1 MIEKRVLILQLVA
14 FFANIAVG
22 VVGIALPYLF
32 SNNKNVEKIMSYM
45 NCAAGGVLGGV
56 SIIHILPETGE
67 VLNKLVNDFPLSFY
81 ITFGGLFVMVTL
93 VKLGGHSHGDHETE
107 IDSIIVKE
115 DSVQQDSLE
124 NQTNSELLEQAVLLK
139 KHEHHH
145 EESLKPKN
153 IGSVVML
160 LVGLMIHDVSEGIS
174 LGLCTT
180 FDDTFQMFMA
190 IFLHKWCEQV
200 CQAICGIREGL
211 SFKQNMAF
219 LVPLCMA
226 TPIAQITAFFIIYF
240 TTGSGELPLT
250 ALVVQDCFMSFAAG
264 TFIGIMFEEVIAVEM
279 TESNNK
285 KSLIFKLLTFLLGF
299 ALISSVSIYEWA
311 SNK

>member
-1 MIEKRVLILQLVA
+1 MIEKRVLTLQLVA

-56 SIIHILPETGE
+56 SIVHILPETGE

-81 ITFGGLFVMVTL
+81 ITFGGLFIMVTL
-93 VKLGGHSHGDHETE
+93 VKLGGHSHGEHESQGDYE
-107 IDSIIVKE
+107 QIMGYNDAY
-115 DSVQQDSLE
+115 
-124 NQTNSELLEQAVLLK
+124 TNNESTTLLNNHSEYK
-139 KHEHHH
+139 DEHHK
-145 EESLKPKN
+145 ESLKPKN
-153 IGSVVML
+153 IGSVIML
-160 LVGLMIHDVSEGIS
+160 MVGLMIHDVSEGIS

-279 TESNNK
+279 TESNSK

>member
-1 MIEKRVLILQLVA
+1 MIEKRVLTLQIVA

-81 ITFGGLFVMVTL
+81 ITFGGLFIMVTL
-93 VKLGGHSHGDHETE
+93 VKLGGHSHGEHETKGEYKE
-107 IDSIIVKE
+107 IINDN
-115 DSVQQDSLE
+115 DTYT
-124 NQTNSELLEQAVLLK
+124 TNESSTLLNNHSECK
-139 KHEHHH
+139 DEHHH
-145 EESLKPKN
+145 QEESLKPKN
-153 IGSVVML
+153 IGSVIML

-279 TESNNK
+279 TESNSK

>member
-1 MIEKRVLILQLVA
+1 MIEKRVLTLQLIA

-67 VLNKLVNDFPLSFY
+67 VLNKLVQDFPLSFY
-81 ITFGGLFVMVTL
+81 ITFGGLFIMVTL
-93 VKLGGHSHGDHETE
+93 VKLGGHSHGDHETKG
-107 IDSIIVKE
+107 DYVKVE
-115 DSVQQDSLE
+115 VDDSLPLD
-124 NQTNSELLEQAVLLK
+124 SEVKCDHDHEHEHHDHE
-139 KHEHHH
+139 HEHHH

-279 TESNNK
+279 TESNSK
-285 KSLIFKLLTFLLGF
+285 KSLVLKLLTFLLGF